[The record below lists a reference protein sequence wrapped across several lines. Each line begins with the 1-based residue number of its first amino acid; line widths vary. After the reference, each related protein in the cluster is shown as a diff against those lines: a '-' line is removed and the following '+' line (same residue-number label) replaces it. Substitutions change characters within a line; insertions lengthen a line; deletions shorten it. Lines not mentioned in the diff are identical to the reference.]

1 MGGAA
6 AKDIDEQKK
15 NEKSLKAG
23 VADPTKH
30 LQGRMLFF
38 ELLADIQ
45 RKKEEGDSQAKMS
58 KLPVRR
64 NECSSL
70 NCREMVGKLP
80 DSSRIARSSCKVA
93 SP

>member
-38 ELLADIQ
+38 ELLADIL
-45 RKKEEGDSQAKMS
+45 RKKEEGDSQANMS
-58 KLPVRR
+58 KLTYFSATDLTGAPRQ
-64 NECSSL
+64 E
-70 NCREMVGKLP
+70 K
-80 DSSRIARSSCKVA
+80 
-93 SP
+93 